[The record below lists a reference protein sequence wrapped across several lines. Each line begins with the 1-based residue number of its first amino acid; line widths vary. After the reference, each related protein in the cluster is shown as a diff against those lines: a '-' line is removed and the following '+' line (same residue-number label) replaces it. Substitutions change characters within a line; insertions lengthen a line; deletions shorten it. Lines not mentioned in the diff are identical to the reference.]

1 MTVDPCSTCGGDGRV
16 RKSKS
21 NNVTIP
27 AGVEDG
33 MRLRLNSQGSAGRNG
48 GPPGDLF
55 VFVSVRPHPELQ
67 REGMTIYS
75 EVSVCSCA
83 KKISISQEWE
93 VLFVE
98 GDVFTVC

>member
-48 GPPGDLF
+48 GPAGDLF

-83 KKISISQEWE
+83 KK
-93 VLFVE
+93 LAFFRN
-98 GDVFTVC
+98 GRYCF